1 MTAAKPLLRCKLA
14 TWAVLAGMLAMLA
27 CGERNVYAPPPA
39 PQVTVARPER
49 RMVTDYLEFTGN
61 TQAINTVQ
69 LRARVEGYLEKVFF
83 KDGDVVKKGQLLF
96 LIQQNTYQARLQQ
109 AESQILAQKAN
120 LDHAQIEYDR
130 FSRLVKQKAAAQTDV
145 DNWHY
150 QRDSYKAGVTAA
162 EAQRDLAKLDLNYT
176 KVTAPFDGRIDRR
189 LVDPGNL
196 VGNGSATP
204 LANINQINPIYA
216 YFTINESDLLRVMG
230 RTGLSPEEA
239 QNLRIPLYLGLVN
252 EEGYPHQGYFDFA
265 SITVTPTT
273 GTQNL
278 RGIFPNAD
286 GKILPGLYARLKG
299 PVVGSQHMALLVPE
313 VALGYDQLG
322 SYVLVVGEKNI
333 VQRRGVVM
341 GVREGDHRVISK
353 GLTGD
358 EWVIIS
364 GQLRAFPG
372 RPVKPLTVEEA
383 KQHEGQGAKGGQ
395 VPEGGKPQKG
405 GTQPPEGQPEKKAQ

>member
-1 MTAAKPLLRCKLA
+1 MTVAESWLPINGKLA
-14 TWAVLAGMLAMLA
+14 GWAGLCGLLVIMA
-27 CGERNVYAPPPA
+27 CGERNVYAPPPP
-39 PQVTVARPER
+39 PQVIVARPTR
-49 RMVTDYLEFTGN
+49 QPVTAYLEFTGN

-83 KDGDVVKKGQLLF
+83 KDGDIVKKGQLLF

-162 EAQRDLAKLDLNYT
+162 EAQRDLAKLDLSYT
-176 KVTAPFDGRIDRR
+176 KVAAPFDGRIDRR

-196 VGNGSATP
+196 VGNGTATL
-204 LANINQINPIYA
+204 LANVNQIDPIYA

-230 RTGLSPEEA
+230 QTGLSPEAA
-239 QNLRIPLYLGLVN
+239 QNIKIPLNLGLVN

-286 GKILPGLYARLKG
+286 GKILPGLYARLRG
-299 PVVGSQHMALLVPE
+299 PIVGSQHEALLVPE
-313 VALGYDQLG
+313 VALEYDQQG
-322 SYVLVVGEKNI
+322 SYVLVVGEKNL
-333 VQRRGVVM
+333 VQRRGVEM
-341 GVREGDHRVISK
+341 GAREGNRRVIAK

-358 EWVIIS
+358 ERVIIT

-372 RPVKPLTVEEA
+372 KPVTPLTEEEA
-383 KQHEGQGAKGGQ
+383 KQHEAQGPHGGSQ
-395 VPEGGKPQKG
+395 APKGKP
-405 GTQPPEGQPEKKAQ
+405 EK